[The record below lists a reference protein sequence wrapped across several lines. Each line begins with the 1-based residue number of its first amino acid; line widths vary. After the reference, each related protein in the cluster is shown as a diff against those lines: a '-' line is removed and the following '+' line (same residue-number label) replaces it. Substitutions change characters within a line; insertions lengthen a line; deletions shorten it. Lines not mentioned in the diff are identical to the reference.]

1 MGTRF
6 INRRCLLSLA
16 PLLGLVIATSAN
28 DFALNW
34 WTIDGGGEMWTAGG
48 EFELSG
54 TIGQPDANVTVM
66 TGGDFELAGGFWPGV
81 STAKVPSPGDSGD
94 AQEPEDVRPVPP
106 P

>member
-1 MGTRF
+1 M
-6 INRRCLLSLA
+6 IARRNARIPRVILG
-16 PLLGLVIATSAN
+16 GLVLTSAATLAG
-28 DFALNW
+28 DFALDW
-34 WTIDGGGEMWTAGG
+34 WTADGGGEMWTSGG

-81 STAKVPSPGDSGD
+81 STAKVPSPSDPGGE
-94 AQEPEDVRPVPP
+94 QQPEDVRPVPP